1 MRVCIADCVRDAL
14 KAAEAEITNAARNGA
29 VDVLAVETDVS
40 SFSQIELLAE
50 KVFDRFGDIALLMNN
65 ARRRCAI

>member
-14 KAAEAEITNAARNGA
+14 KAAETEITNVARNGA
-29 VDVLAVETDVS
+29 ADVLAVETDVS